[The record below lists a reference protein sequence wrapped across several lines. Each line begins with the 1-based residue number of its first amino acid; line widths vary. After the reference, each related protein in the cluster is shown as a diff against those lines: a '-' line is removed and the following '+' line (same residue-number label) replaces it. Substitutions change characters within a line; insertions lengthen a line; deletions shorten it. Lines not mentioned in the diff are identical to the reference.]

1 MSSCMHIDNKT
12 KDILIIWK
20 GQTQG
25 LDDNTWT
32 AEAQYAINL
41 SRSIGNFVYACIIM
55 WATAFY
61 LLMLQKHISSK
72 QKILKKRNIL
82 SI

>member
-1 MSSCMHIDNKT
+1 MRSEFSLPDGSVGKFVIIFGVGMSSCMHIDNKT

-41 SRSIGNFVYACIIM
+41 SRSIGNFV
-55 WATAFY
+55 
-61 LLMLQKHISSK
+61 
-72 QKILKKRNIL
+72 
-82 SI
+82 

>member
-1 MSSCMHIDNKT
+1 MRSEFALPDGSVGKFVIIFGVGMSSCMHIDNKT

-41 SRSIGNFVYACIIM
+41 SRSIGNFV
-55 WATAFY
+55 
-61 LLMLQKHISSK
+61 
-72 QKILKKRNIL
+72 
-82 SI
+82 

>member
-41 SRSIGNFVYACIIM
+41 SRSIGNFVKPA
-55 WATAFY
+55 
-61 LLMLQKHISSK
+61 L
-72 QKILKKRNIL
+72 
-82 SI
+82 